1 MKQLQL
7 FYKEERRFF
16 FSLFLLM
23 LVQSFGTL
31 LLPYFLAKIID
42 EGILKVDTTAIWHN
56 GWWMFAIAIGT
67 VIVSVGGSYLSA
79 HLSGKFGHF
88 LRMRLFKKTQELSV
102 SAVDGYGTPTLLAR
116 TTSDINNIQQILMM
130 ALQMILPAPMIV
142 AASIFLTGTVSLRMI
157 WVPIVAILCF

>member
-56 GWWMFAIAIGT
+56 GW
-67 VIVSVGGSYLSA
+67 VDVC
-79 HLSGKFGHF
+79 HCH
-88 LRMRLFKKTQELSV
+88 RHRDRLC
-102 SAVDGYGTPTLLAR
+102 R
-116 TTSDINNIQQILMM
+116 
-130 ALQMILPAPMIV
+130 
-142 AASIFLTGTVSLRMI
+142 R
-157 WVPIVAILCF
+157 

>member
-88 LRMRLFKKTQELSV
+88 LRMRLFKKHKNSLYPPLMAMVRPLCWHVPPATS
-102 SAVDGYGTPTLLAR
+102 
-116 TTSDINNIQQILMM
+116 TTSNK
-130 ALQMILPAPMIV
+130 
-142 AASIFLTGTVSLRMI
+142 F
-157 WVPIVAILCF
+157 

>member
-56 GWWMFAIAIGT
+56 GWWMFA
-67 VIVSVGGSYLSA
+67 
-79 HLSGKFGHF
+79 
-88 LRMRLFKKTQELSV
+88 
-102 SAVDGYGTPTLLAR
+102 
-116 TTSDINNIQQILMM
+116 
-130 ALQMILPAPMIV
+130 
-142 AASIFLTGTVSLRMI
+142 
-157 WVPIVAILCF
+157 

>member
-42 EGILKVDTTAIWHN
+42 EGILKVDTTAI
-56 GWWMFAIAIGT
+56 
-67 VIVSVGGSYLSA
+67 
-79 HLSGKFGHF
+79 
-88 LRMRLFKKTQELSV
+88 
-102 SAVDGYGTPTLLAR
+102 
-116 TTSDINNIQQILMM
+116 
-130 ALQMILPAPMIV
+130 
-142 AASIFLTGTVSLRMI
+142 
-157 WVPIVAILCF
+157 

>member
-42 EGILKVDTTAIWHN
+42 EGILKSTRQP
-56 GWWMFAIAIGT
+56 FGT
-67 VIVSVGGSYLSA
+67 MAGGSLPLPSA
-79 HLSGKFGHF
+79 
-88 LRMRLFKKTQELSV
+88 
-102 SAVDGYGTPTLLAR
+102 P
-116 TTSDINNIQQILMM
+116 
-130 ALQMILPAPMIV
+130 
-142 AASIFLTGTVSLRMI
+142 
-157 WVPIVAILCF
+157 